1 MSADISGPSSGPEFD
16 PAARRAEVLD
26 AARDIA
32 ARFELGEVEPEVLYD
47 LFSVVVHLRPT
58 PVVLRVPTVLPRGFA
73 DDLSRRERRQVD
85 ELAVAAWLVDRGFPT
100 MRPSA
105 LLPQRPLRS
114 GRWTATA
121 WEYVKHYESGEAA
134 VAELA
139 DQIVPMVIR
148 LHIELE
154 SYPEPLPFL
163 AFWDDT
169 LADLITELDDRPDLL
184 PAPDTARLRRE
195 HTALSAVLGSEEA
208 FRGQFPEVAVQV
220 IHGDAPTYNLAR
232 TTDGVLITDF
242 ELVTRGP
249 IEWDLTLLGDE
260 GQTAYSAA
268 AVQAGRP
275 PLDKDVMAVMEAAR
289 LVQIVALLP
298 LDAQSPG
305 LAAGLAG
312 VVEMWRAT
320 AEYR

>member
-1 MSADISGPSSGPEFD
+1 MSADISGPSSGPEPD

-73 DDLSRRERRQVD
+73 DDLSRRERRQAD

-100 MRPSA
+100 RRPSA

-121 WEYVKHYESGEAA
+121 WEYVKHYEPAEAA

-154 SYPEPLPFL
+154 S
-163 AFWDDT
+163 
-169 LADLITELDDRPDLL
+169 
-184 PAPDTARLRRE
+184 
-195 HTALSAVLGSEEA
+195 V
-208 FRGQFPEVAVQV
+208 FR
-220 IHGDAPTYNLAR
+220 
-232 TTDGVLITDF
+232 
-242 ELVTRGP
+242 
-249 IEWDLTLLGDE
+249 
-260 GQTAYSAA
+260 AA
-268 AVQAGRP
+268 AVPGVLGRHP
-275 PLDKDVMAVMEAAR
+275 GRSHHGTGRSTRSAPGFGHGTAAPR
-289 LVQIVALLP
+289 AHR
-298 LDAQSPG
+298 AERGPG
-305 LAAGLAG
+305 FRGG
-312 VVEMWRAT
+312 VPRPVHGGRGPGDP
-320 AEYR
+320 R